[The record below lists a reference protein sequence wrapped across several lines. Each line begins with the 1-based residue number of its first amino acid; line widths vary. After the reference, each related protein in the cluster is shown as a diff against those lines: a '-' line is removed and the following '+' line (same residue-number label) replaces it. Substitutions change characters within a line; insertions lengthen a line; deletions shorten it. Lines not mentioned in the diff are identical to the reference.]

1 MIRRAQRDPKRLLW
15 SRGAQSDS
23 TARRFPVISVPVSA
37 SGEAISVNGTMQSGD
52 ATEDGKRK
60 IVVLKTAGH
69 FELLS
74 R

>member
-1 MIRRAQRDPKRLLW
+1 MAQ
-15 SRGAQSDS
+15 
-23 TARRFPVISVPVSA
+23 VSVPDSA
-37 SGEAISVNGTMQSGD
+37 SGEAVSVNGTMQPGE

-60 IVVLKTAGH
+60 IIILKTAGH